1 MTENMADTLQQ
12 RVARQ
17 IELAF
22 ADTPYPSEPLVGSDG
37 EAMATALHGQRWQ
50 EVSHDLLYKF
60 RWDMFLLTPAGFR
73 YFAPAMMRAAL
84 LQHDQ
89 IGTVTDNL
97 IFCLTPQSEEQIN
110 NYVAGEYNDYFS
122 RRAAA
127 FNATEKMA
135 ILTFLDTFAAV
146 YPLGYLLYD
155 IDLVGKTIEFWR
167 YA

>member
-1 MTENMADTLQQ
+1 MVEPLQA

-17 IELAF
+17 IEQAF
-22 ADTPYPSEPLVGSDG
+22 GETPYPTEPLVGSDG
-37 EAMATALHGQRWQ
+37 EALAAALHGQRWQ
-50 EVSHDLLYKF
+50 DVNDELLYKF

-84 LQHDQ
+84 LHHDK

-127 FNATEKMA
+127 FNAAEKIA
-135 ILTFLDTFAAV
+135 ILAFLDTFAAV

>member
-1 MTENMADTLQQ
+1 
-12 RVARQ
+12 
-17 IELAF
+17 
-22 ADTPYPSEPLVGSDG
+22 
-37 EAMATALHGQRWQ
+37 
-50 EVSHDLLYKF
+50 
-60 RWDMFLLTPAGFR
+60 
-73 YFAPAMMRAAL
+73 MRAAL
-84 LQHDQ
+84 LHHDK

-97 IFCLTPQSEEQIN
+97 IFCLTPQSEEQIS

-127 FNATEKMA
+127 FNAAEKIA
-135 ILTFLDTFAAV
+135 ILAFLDTFAAV

>member
-1 MTENMADTLQQ
+1 MADTLQQ

-22 ADTPYPSEPLVGSDG
+22 GDTPYPTEPLVGSDG
-37 EAMATALHGQRWQ
+37 EALATALHGQRWQ
-50 EVSHDLLYKF
+50 DVNHEILYRF

-127 FNATEKMA
+127 FNAAEKMA

>member
-1 MTENMADTLQQ
+1 MADTLTLQQ

-22 ADTPYPSEPLVGSDG
+22 ADAPYPDELLIGADG
-37 EAMATALHGQRWQ
+37 EGLAAALNRQRWQ
-50 EVSHDLLYKF
+50 DVSHELLYHY

-84 LQHDQ
+84 LKHDD

-127 FNATEKMA
+127 FNATEKTA

-155 IDLVGKTIEFWR
+155 IDIVGTTIEFWR

>member
-1 MTENMADTLQQ
+1 MADTLQQ
-12 RVARQ
+12 RVVRH

-22 ADTPYPSEPLVGSDG
+22 AETPYPREQMITGGDGDSLV
-37 EAMATALHGQRWQ
+37 ATLNGQRWQ
-50 EVSHDLLYKF
+50 DVSHETLYRF
-60 RWDMFLLTPAGFR
+60 RWDMFLLSPSGFR

-84 LQHDQ
+84 LHHDK
-89 IGTVTDNL
+89 IGTMTDNL

-127 FNATEKMA
+127 FNTAEKTA

-146 YPLGYLLYD
+146 YPMGYLLYD

>member
-1 MTENMADTLQQ
+1 MTDTLQQ

-22 ADTPYPSEPLVGSDG
+22 SDTPYPGD
-37 EAMATALHGQRWQ
+37 TAITAGDDESLAAALRGQKWQ
-50 EVSHDLLYKF
+50 DVSHELLYRF
-60 RWDMFLLTPAGFR
+60 RWDMFLFTPEGFR

-84 LQHDQ
+84 LKHDD

-97 IFCLTPQSEEQIN
+97 IFCLTPQSQEQIN

-127 FNATEKMA
+127 FNTTEKTA
-135 ILTFLDTFAAV
+135 VLTFLDTFAAV

-155 IDLVGKTIEFWR
+155 IDLVGTTIEFWK

>member
-1 MTENMADTLQQ
+1 MVETLQA
-12 RVARQ
+12 RGARQ
-17 IELAF
+17 IEQAF
-22 ADTPYPSEPLVGSDG
+22 GETPYPAEPLVGSDG
-37 EAMATALHGQRWQ
+37 EALAAALHGQRWQ
-50 EVSHDLLYKF
+50 DVNDELLYKF

-84 LQHDQ
+84 LHHDK

-110 NYVAGEYNDYFS
+110 NYVAGEYNDYCS

-127 FNATEKMA
+127 FNAAEKIA
-135 ILTFLDTFAAV
+135 ILAFLDTFAAV

>member
-1 MTENMADTLQQ
+1 MAEPLQQ

-22 ADTPYPSEPLVGSDG
+22 ADTPYPSEPLVGADG

-50 EVSHDLLYKF
+50 EVGHDLLYKF

-89 IGTVTDNL
+89 IV
-97 IFCLTPQSEEQIN
+97 
-110 NYVAGEYNDYFS
+110 
-122 RRAAA
+122 
-127 FNATEKMA
+127 
-135 ILTFLDTFAAV
+135 
-146 YPLGYLLYD
+146 
-155 IDLVGKTIEFWR
+155 W
-167 YA
+167 